1 MYNTLHNEEIPHDFK
16 YSTTKLISIH
26 QGKIIFQ
33 QPEYTAPITHLCR
46 FRAKYLHI
54 NIIVVYCLFEW
65 GVDDKRNLF
74 FVVVILCIFF
84 SKPVKPVKL
93 REKIVYKGVQVP

>member
-1 MYNTLHNEEIPHDFK
+1 MYNTLHNEEMPHGFK
-16 YSTTKLISIH
+16 YSTTKIICTH

-33 QPEYTAPITHLCR
+33 QPKNHAPITHLCGV
-46 FRAKYLHI
+46 RAIFLHI

-65 GVDDKRNLF
+65 GVDDKRNFFFLLF
-74 FVVVILCIFF
+74 ILCIFF